1 MDKINEI
8 VDSILDH
15 FTLPGDTV
23 LPSGQTVRERVKSHV
38 YDLID
43 SIESELEYEPPRDLF
58 SQMPDP
64 YMGPM

>member
-1 MDKINEI
+1 MDKVNEI
-8 VDSILDH
+8 VDSILGH

-43 SIESELEYEPPRDLF
+43 SIESELESVE
-58 SQMPDP
+58 
-64 YMGPM
+64 